1 MSAASRVRYVMVRP
15 VSWGVSLRY
24 LCQRRLLART
34 SEVLH
39 SLLHPVDMKC
49 LTPVSVWEVVQPQW
63 AESPRMPC
71 SWAVLVSKDY
81 SRAEDGSRFP
91 EQFPGPI

>member
-1 MSAASRVRYVMVRP
+1 MVIEVETKACDVCGKTGEVRD
-15 VSWGVSLRY
+15 GKTCELGGGSLRY

-49 LTPVSVWEVVQPQW
+49 LTPVSVWEVVQPQ
-63 AESPRMPC
+63 
-71 SWAVLVSKDY
+71 
-81 SRAEDGSRFP
+81 
-91 EQFPGPI
+91 